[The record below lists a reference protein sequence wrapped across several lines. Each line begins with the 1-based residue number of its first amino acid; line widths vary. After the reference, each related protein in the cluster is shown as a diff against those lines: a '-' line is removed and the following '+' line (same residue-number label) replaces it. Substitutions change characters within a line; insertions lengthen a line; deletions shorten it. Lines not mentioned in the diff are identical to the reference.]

1 MARIRHF
8 DHHHATVAEVR
19 ACPGRNSARIP
30 ETAYVNPE
38 PPSTCLGSGDP
49 APEFVTNPAT
59 PAQVRYIKSLADQ
72 REIAGLDPA
81 TIETMMD
88 ADDDKPISFREARHA
103 LDALEKAPAKA
114 GAKAAGATGPGGYPV
129 FEDGYYALRDEEGT
143 VHFYSLV
150 HEDESRGSKYA
161 GWPVLRAQAS
171 DELHLIRKRET
182 KFEVINAINEDPK
195 AARLLYADELGN
207 CYVCGRTLTDETSRR
222 LGIGPVCR
230 GKHPA
235 LVYEREAV

>member
-1 MARIRHF
+1 MAFKHLN
-8 DHHHATVAEVR
+8 HTHETVAQARMCASVAVSER
-19 ACPGRNSARIP
+19 ATARHEAAQP
-30 ETAYVNPE
+30 VPV
-38 PPSTCLGSGDP
+38 
-49 APEFVTNPAT
+49 PEFVTNPAT
-59 PAQVRYIKSLADQ
+59 PAQVRYIKVLADQ

-88 ADDDKPISFREARHA
+88 VDDGKQISFPEARHA
-103 LDALEKAPAKA
+103 LDALEKAPEKA
-114 GAKAAGATGPGGYPV
+114 GPKAPAAKGPGGYPV
-129 FEDGYYALRDEEGT
+129 FEDGYYALRDADGV

-171 DELHLIRKRET
+171 DELHLIRKREV

-195 AARLLYADELGN
+195 AARLLYADELGQ

-235 LVYEREAV
+235 LVYEREAA